1 MRGGTCVWRESFW
14 APHTGPVFHLLHP
27 ELFFILKKSS
37 PSKGSVNTNVV
48 YVSINVQWVW
58 LWAHICSH
66 STSASPQNLHQYV
79 REAPRVP
86 PRVSPMLQNKSAEF
100 LLSQPPRQGPARSLR
115 PSTPSEVLL
124 GSLTSPGT
132 HMGTLST
139 RAPWRPV
146 RSWEKGAPLPNSVYL
161 CHLGPKLTLC
171 VPWVLQSLHYPSSF
185 SPKLR
190 EIVRVLISQRTTSL
204 WENSSLPFQTNVC
217 MF

>member
-79 REAPRVP
+79 REAPRVSPECP
-86 PRVSPMLQNKSAEF
+86 PCSRTSLQSFFFPSPLGRV
-100 LLSQPPRQGPARSLR
+100 QPAAWGPAPPVRFCLAHLPLQGPTWG
-115 PSTPSEVLL
+115 PSVPELHGDLWGVGRKEPLSPILCTSVTWALNWPYVYPESYKVFIIPALSALNSE
-124 GSLTSPGT
+124 
-132 HMGTLST
+132 
-139 RAPWRPV
+139 R
-146 RSWEKGAPLPNSVYL
+146 
-161 CHLGPKLTLC
+161 
-171 VPWVLQSLHYPSSF
+171 
-185 SPKLR
+185 
-190 EIVRVLISQRTTSL
+190 
-204 WENSSLPFQTNVC
+204 
-217 MF
+217 